1 MKNLPQLSVPDM
13 PAEGLPPCLDRRGFL
28 ANTGL
33 FAVGALLASA
43 CGDGQLGGTGPTPGA
58 TPGPTPGASGNSVT
72 VNPADYPA
80 LAMIGGV
87 ARLNGTSRPVALVR
101 SSATAYRAFS
111 MICPH
116 QGTTI
121 DVVNANTSFRCPNH
135 GAEFASSGRRTGGQV
150 TSDLV
155 ELQVEGNA
163 SGSMITV
170 RY

>member
-1 MKNLPQLSVPDM
+1 MKELPQLS
-13 PAEGLPPCLDRRGFL
+13 ASEAAGNALPPCIDRRGFL

-43 CGDGQLGGTGPTPGA
+43 CGDGQLGGTGPAAAPPA
-58 TPGPTPGASGNSVT
+58 TGGNSVT

-80 LAMIGGV
+80 LAMVGGI

-101 SSATAYRAFS
+101 SSATTYRAFS
-111 MICPH
+111 MICTH

-121 DVVNANTSFRCPNH
+121 DIVNANTSFRCPNH

-155 ELQVEGNA
+155 ELQVEGSA
-163 SGSMITV
+163 SGGTVTV